1 MTKLFYFSGLVSI
14 FRFANIASLIMP
26 PQRILSSLMGLMW
39 RLWRLLSFLI
49 VAGFLVLTACAGG
62 GGAGSSGGPPSAFE
76 VELTF
81 APIPGGFRIS
91 NQSDFGDFVVLRI
104 TATSG
109 ENVEEEEVKT
119 GEFVDDSYDFTGL
132 LDLDWKFE
140 VIGILSDGGEQRV
153 EIDFVWAENEA
164 DHNNGGIRPGANYDG
179 DGRANSVDP
188 DDDNDGVDD
197 TEPDRCRTGAI
208 NWTSNSSN
216 DNDGDGCRDRDEDD
230 DDDNDNVLDSMDTGT
245 VDGRECRLHEDCDDD
260 GVNDDS
266 DQCRTSVISWTSDE
280 QTDND
285 NDGCRDAGEDTDD
298 DNDGLDDDDPK
309 EDQSNSDGVS
319 CRLLADCDNDTI
331 RDIDEVAVNCVTRA
345 DCDNDDVGDAEGDAC
360 PVGVADWTPSDSND
374 EDGDGC
380 RNDEDI
386 DDDGDGLIELATHEA
401 LNAVRYAL
409 NGNGS
414 RSAENAALDTTGCGG
429 DGGITECSGYELVAD
444 ISLLSYV
451 SADSGKGWQPLGH
464 DIDGATTGCQGT
476 AFNGTFDGN
485 GWTISDL
492 NISRSAEDCV
502 GLFGHMARGSEIRN
516 LTLSGEAVTARNR
529 VGALVGEANFARIV
543 AAEVVMEK
551 MRGAVGVGGLMGFG
565 ELVRIDSSS
574 VEVAKVEGVGVGARI
589 GGLAGSGER
598 ARIHS
603 SSVVVAEVSGGSGI
617 SGLVG
622 YGRLGRFF
630 SSSVVAAEVSG
641 FSEVSGL
648 LGDGQNARVHS
659 SSVVVNRVSGTNNV
673 GGLVGAGERG
683 RIHSSSVVVNKMSGD
698 RDVGGLVG
706 GGSDV
711 RIVSS
716 SVVVGK
722 VSGNDKVGGLAGS
735 FDGAKVAYS
744 YVVSGTNTPMLVGEG
759 SGANGVASYW
769 DSDTSEVTS
778 GNIGAPQTTS
788 ALRGP
793 TGYEMIYATWEDN
806 TNLFGEG
813 NVPLAVWCDEDNSG
827 SIEAAEQT
835 SANLI
840 WDFGDSDEY
849 PAINCTPTSP
859 AEWRNWWFLN
869 TSDKPQIRQSLLDER
884 LPSSN

>member
-1 MTKLFYFSGLVSI
+1 MTKLLDSLGLV
-14 FRFANIASLIMP
+14 FANNITSLIIMP
-26 PQRILSSLMGLMW
+26 PQRILSGLMGLM
-39 RLWRLLSFLI
+39 RGLLSFLI
-49 VAGFLVLTACAGG
+49 IAGLLVLTACAGG
-62 GGAGSSGGPPSAFE
+62 SGGGSGGNGDSHTGFE
-76 VELTF
+76 VKLTF
-81 APIPGGFRIS
+81 APIDNGFRIS
-91 NQSDFGDFVVLRI
+91 NQSHFGDFVVLRI

-109 ENVEEEEVKT
+109 ENVEPEEVSI
-119 GEFVDDSYDFTGL
+119 GEFVDDGRYDFTGL

-140 VIGILSDGGEQRV
+140 VVGILSDGGEREIV
-153 EIDFVWAENEA
+153 IDFVWADNKA

-360 PVGVADWTPSDSND
+360 PVGESGWKSNEQTD
-374 EDGDGC
+374 NDGDGC
-380 RNDEDI
+380 QDASEDI
-386 DDDGDGLIELATHEA
+386 DDDGDGLIELATHEE

-414 RSAENAALDTTGCGG
+414 KSAANAALDTTGCGG
-429 DGGITECSGYELVAD
+429 DGGITSCSGYELVAD
-444 ISLLSYV
+444 ISLATY
-451 SADSGKGWQPLGH
+451 ADDEGGKGWQPLGH
-464 DIDGATTGCQGT
+464 DIDDATTGCQGT

-485 GWTISDL
+485 GWTISNL
-492 NISRSAEDCV
+492 SISRSGEDCV

-516 LTLSGEAVTARNR
+516 LTLSGEAVIGRFS
-529 VGALVGEANFARIV
+529 VGGLVGEGNSARIV
-543 AAEVVMEK
+543 AAEVVMDKIGGE
-551 MRGAVGVGGLMGFG
+551 ASIGGLIGDG
-565 ELVRIDSSS
+565 DSAQIHSSS
-574 VEVAKVEGVGVGARI
+574 VEVAEVEGVGLGIRI
-589 GGLAGSGER
+589 GGLVGSGKNV
-598 ARIHS
+598 RIHS
-603 SSVVVAEVSGGSGI
+603 CSVVMGEIKGNSPIG
-617 SGLVG
+617 GLVG
-622 YGRLGRFF
+622 FGLNAVIIY
-630 SSSVVAAEVSG
+630 SSVVAAEVSG
-641 FSEVSGL
+641 STVIGGL
-648 LGDGQNARVHS
+648 VGDGRETEIIS
-659 SSVVVNRVSGTNNV
+659 SSVVVNEVSGTNNNI
-673 GGLVGAGERG
+673 GGLVGDG
-683 RIHSSSVVVNKMSGD
+683 RDTEIISSSVVVGKVSGNNQM
-698 RDVGGLVG
+698 GGLVG
-706 GGSDV
+706 DSGDA

-722 VSGNDKVGGLAGS
+722 VSGNNQVGGLTGDFS
-735 FDGAKVAYS
+735 NGKVAYS
-744 YVVSGTNTPMLVGEG
+744 YVVLGSNTPMLVGEE

-769 DSDTSEVTS
+769 DSDTSSATS
-778 GNIGAPQTTS
+778 VNIGAPQTTS

-793 TGYEMIYATWEDN
+793 TGYEMIYATWDDN
-806 TNLFGEG
+806 TDLFGDG

-827 SIEAAEQT
+827 SIESAEQT
-835 SANLI
+835 PGNLI
-840 WDFGDSDEY
+840 WDFGESDEY
-849 PAINCTPTSP
+849 PAIKCTPTSP

-869 TSDKPQIRQSLLDER
+869 TSGKPQIRQSLLDNM
-884 LPSSN
+884 LP

>member
-1 MTKLFYFSGLVSI
+1 MTKLLDSLGLV
-14 FRFANIASLIMP
+14 FANNITSLIMP

-62 GGAGSSGGPPSAFE
+62 GGAGSSGGPPSAFK
-76 VELTF
+76 VKLTF
-81 APIPGGFRIS
+81 APIEGGFRIS

-109 ENVEEEEVKT
+109 ENVEPEEVSI
-119 GEFVDDSYDFTGL
+119 GEFVDDGRYDFTGL

-140 VIGILSDGGEQRV
+140 VVGILSDGGEREIV
-153 EIDFVWAENEA
+153 IDFVWADNKA

-331 RDIDEVAVNCVTRA
+331 RDIDEVAVNCVIRA
-345 DCDNDDVGDAEGDAC
+345 DCDSDGIGDGEGDAC
-360 PVGVADWTPSDSND
+360 PAGVADWTPSDSND

-386 DDDGDGLIELATHEA
+386 DDDGDGLIELATHQQ
-401 LNAVRYAL
+401 LNAIRYAL

-429 DGGITECSGYELVAD
+429 DGGTTCSGYELVAD
-444 ISLLSYV
+444 ISLATY
-451 SADSGKGWQPLGH
+451 ADDEGGKGWQPLGH
-464 DIDGATTGCQGT
+464 DIDGAIIGCQGT

-485 GWTISDL
+485 GWTISNL

-516 LTLSGEAVTARNR
+516 LTLSGKAVAGRNR
-529 VGALVGEANFARIV
+529 VGALVGESNSARIV

-551 MRGAVGVGGLMGFG
+551 MRGATAVGGLMGFG
-565 ELVRIDSSS
+565 NDARVHSSS
-574 VEVAKVEGVGVGARI
+574 VEVAKVEGMGIGARI
-589 GGLAGSGER
+589 GGLVGGADS

-603 SSVVVAEVSGGSGI
+603 SSVVVGEVSGGSNIG
-617 SGLVG
+617 GLAG
-622 YGRLGRFF
+622 FSRLVRVH

-641 FSEVSGL
+641 TSEVGGL
-648 LGDGQNARVHS
+648 IGDGQDGRVHS
-659 SSVVVNRVSGTNNV
+659 SSVVVNRVIGANGNANV
-673 GGLVGAGERG
+673 GGLVGAGRRT
-683 RIHSSSVVVNKMSGD
+683 RIHSSSVVVNEVSGD
-698 RDVGGLVG
+698 IRVSGLVG
-706 GGSDV
+706 RGSTA

-722 VSGNDKVGGLAGS
+722 VSGNDQFGPLAGN
-735 FDGAKVAYS
+735 FDDGKVAYS
-744 YVVSGTNTPMLVGEG
+744 YVVSGTNTPMLVGEE
-759 SGANGVASYW
+759 SGAKAVASYW
-769 DSDTSEVTS
+769 DSDTSDATS
-778 GNIGAPQTTS
+778 ENIGAPQTTS
-788 ALRGP
+788 ALRSP
-793 TGYEMIYATWEDN
+793 TGYEMIYATWDDN

-827 SIEAAEQT
+827 SIESAEQT
-835 SANLI
+835 PGNLI
-840 WDFGDSDEY
+840 WNFGDSDEY

-859 AEWRNWWFLN
+859 AMWRSWWFLN
-869 TSDKPQIRQSLLDER
+869 STGKPQIDQSLLDNM
-884 LPSSN
+884 LP